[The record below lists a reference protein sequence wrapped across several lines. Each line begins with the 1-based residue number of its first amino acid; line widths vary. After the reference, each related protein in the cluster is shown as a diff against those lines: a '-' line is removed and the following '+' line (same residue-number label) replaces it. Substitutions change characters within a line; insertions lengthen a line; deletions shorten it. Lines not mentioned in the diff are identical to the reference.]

1 MNNFWTVTLHTLSNR
16 LKTKAFIISTLIT
29 IVFIAG
35 AINIDR
41 IFEAFSGGD
50 DDGQTIAVVGDQAD
64 VTDVVVA
71 ELSGS
76 EDYEATN
83 ESTLVG
89 EPADILEEAGTDYVL
104 SLSSEGG
111 TGQLS
116 ALLYAEDVSSSVAN
130 DVETTLQRVKE
141 SLATLELGLDEA
153 ELAAIYAPISFDT
166 ESSAASLTPDRTE
179 EETFQA
185 QAIVYIL
192 LFVIYLSVIMYGTM
206 IATEVATEKSSRV
219 MEILVS
225 SVHPIVQ
232 MFGKIIGIAGVAL
245 LQVLS
250 IAIGVGLGFLI
261 RGSSDQASFITEFLG
276 SSIPYDLIIYAFI
289 FLALGF
295 LLYGSIA
302 AMLGSLVSR
311 VEDVN
316 TLIQPLIYM
325 VMIAFFIAI
334 YGLSNPDSIVV
345 TVSSWVPFFSPIIM
359 FLRFGLLAIPVWEVV
374 LSFGVMI
381 ASIVVF
387 SIFAANVY
395 KGGVIMYGS
404 GSLFKGIKA
413 ALSLSKK

>member
-1 MNNFWTVTLHTLSNR
+1 MNNFWTVVLHTLSNR
-16 LKTKAFIISTLIT
+16 LKTKTFIVTTLIT
-29 IVFIAG
+29 IAFIAG
-35 AINIDR
+35 AMNIDR
-41 IFEAFSGGD
+41 IFEAFSGD
-50 DDGQTIAVVGDQAD
+50 SEPQTIAVVGNEED
-64 VTDVVVA
+64 VTNAIVT
-71 ELSGS
+71 ELSGV
-76 EDYEATN
+76 EDLDASN
-83 ESTLVG
+83 ESATEG
-89 EPADILEEAGTDYVL
+89 EPADVLQESGADYVL
-104 SLSSEGG
+104 TLSGEDS
-111 TGQLS
+111 GQMS
-116 ALLYAEDVSSSVAN
+116 ALLYAEDVDGSVATE
-130 DVETTLQRVKE
+130 VETTLQRVKE

-153 ELAAIYAPISFDT
+153 ELAQIYSPISFET
-166 ESSAASLTPDRTE
+166 ESAAASLTPDRTE

-185 QAIVYIL
+185 QAIVYVL
-192 LFVIYLSVIMYGTM
+192 LFVIYLSVILYGTM

-245 LQVLS
+245 LQVLT
-250 IAIGVGLGFLI
+250 IAIGAGIGYLI
-261 RGSSDQASFITEFLG
+261 RGSGTDNGFLSQILG
-276 SSIPYDLIIYAFI
+276 DSLPYDLIIYAFI

-334 YGLSNPDSIVV
+334 YGLSNPDSMLV
-345 TVSSWVPFFSPIIM
+345 TITSWVPFFSPIIM

-381 ASIVVF
+381 VSIVVF
-387 SIFAANVY
+387 SLFAANVY

-404 GSLFKGIKA
+404 GSLIKGIKS

>member
-16 LKTKAFIISTLIT
+16 LKTKAFIITTLIT

-41 IFEAFSGGD
+41 IFDAFSGGD
-50 DDGQTIAVVGDQAD
+50 DEPQTIAVVGDQED
-64 VTDVVVA
+64 LTEVVVA

-104 SLSSEGG
+104 SLSSEEE

-130 DVETTLQRVKE
+130 EVETTLQRVKE

-153 ELAAIYAPISFDT
+153 ELADIYAPISFDT
-166 ESSAASLTPDRTE
+166 ESAASSLTPDRTE

-185 QAIVYIL
+185 QAIVYVL
-192 LFVIYLSVIMYGTM
+192 LFVIYISVIMYGTM

-250 IAIGVGLGFLI
+250 IVIGVGLGFLI
-261 RGSSDQASFITEFLG
+261 RGSSEQASFITEFLG
-276 SSIPYDLIIYAFI
+276 SSLPYDLLIYAFI

-345 TVSSWVPFFSPIIM
+345 TVSSWIPFFSPIIM

>member
-1 MNNFWTVTLHTLSNR
+1 M
-16 LKTKAFIISTLIT
+16 
-29 IVFIAG
+29 
-35 AINIDR
+35 
-41 IFEAFSGGD
+41 
-50 DDGQTIAVVGDQAD
+50 
-64 VTDVVVA
+64 
-71 ELSGS
+71 
-76 EDYEATN
+76 
-83 ESTLVG
+83 
-89 EPADILEEAGTDYVL
+89 
-104 SLSSEGG
+104 
-111 TGQLS
+111 
-116 ALLYAEDVSSSVAN
+116 
-130 DVETTLQRVKE
+130 
-141 SLATLELGLDEA
+141 
-153 ELAAIYAPISFDT
+153 
-166 ESSAASLTPDRTE
+166 
-179 EETFQA
+179 
-185 QAIVYIL
+185 
-192 LFVIYLSVIMYGTM
+192 
-206 IATEVATEKSSRV
+206 
-219 MEILVS
+219 
-225 SVHPIVQ
+225 
-232 MFGKIIGIAGVAL
+232 AL

-250 IAIGVGLGFLI
+250 IVIGVGLGFLI
-261 RGSSDQASFITEFLG
+261 RGSSEQASFITEFLG
-276 SSIPYDLIIYAFI
+276 SSLPYDLLIYAFI

-345 TVSSWVPFFSPIIM
+345 TVSSWIPFFSPIIM